1 MDLRPQA
8 HDIIRT
14 WLFSTVVRS
23 YLEHG
28 CLPWANA
35 AISGWILDPDR
46 KKMSKSV
53 GNVITPQ
60 DLLEKHGSDAVRYW
74 AASGRPGTDTA
85 FVEGQMEVG
94 RKLALK
100 IMNASKF
107 VLSPNLWAGE
117 DGTEASPGE
126 ASDLAAGA
134 AARMGPVTDPVDQ
147 AMLTS
152 LSALVSVATAAF
164 EDYDYAR
171 ALERTEAWFW
181 DFCDNYLELVK
192 ARAYGEMGLAR
203 AGSAR
208 ATLATSLSVMLRLF
222 APFMPFVTEEVWS
235 WWQEGSVH
243 RAPWPEGFA
252 PASSP
257 GPAVYPSA
265 VELLASVRRAK
276 SEAKVSPRASVARA
290 SLCGPAETIAAL
302 ALVQDDL
309 RAAQNISEL
318 VLTPSG
324 TTSVEVEL
332 A

>member
-1 MDLRPQA
+1 
-8 HDIIRT
+8 
-14 WLFSTVVRS
+14 
-23 YLEHG
+23 
-28 CLPWANA
+28 
-35 AISGWILDPDR
+35 
-46 KKMSKSV
+46 MSKSV

-85 FVEGQMEVG
+85 FVEGQMEVD

-107 VLSPNLWAGE
+107 VLSPKLWAGK
-117 DGTEASPGE
+117 DGTEAGPGTT
-126 ASDLAAGA
+126 ADLAVATAADLAARAG
-134 AARMGPVTDPVDQ
+134 ARMGPATEPVDQ
-147 AMLTS
+147 AMLRN
-152 LSALVSVATAAF
+152 LSGLVSVATGAF

-192 ARAYGEMGLAR
+192 ARAYGEMGPER
-203 AGSAR
+203 AYSAR
-208 ATLATSLSVMLRLF
+208 ATLAASLSVMLRLF

-243 RAPWPEGFA
+243 RAPWPEGVA
-252 PASSP
+252 PASAP
-257 GPAVYPSA
+257 GPAAYTSA
-265 VELLASVRRAK
+265 VDLLASVRRAK
-276 SEAKVSPRASVARA
+276 SEAKVSPRAPVARV
-290 SLCGPAETIAAL
+290 SFSGPPETIAAL
-302 ALVQDDL
+302 ALAQDDL

-318 VLTPSG
+318 VLVPSG
-324 TTSVEVEL
+324 TTAVDVEL